1 MNKYEKYE
9 LQKHSSM
16 KIQSYLLNKMNFDSD
31 IIISKLN
38 NINLIST
45 KSISNDM
52 PKDIN
57 LIDICTRVVN
67 SSILSNGENNI

>member
-1 MNKYEKYE
+1 MNNYEKYE

-16 KIQSYLLNKMNFDSD
+16 KIQNYLLDKMNFDSD

-45 KSISNDM
+45 KSISNNI

-57 LIDICTRVVN
+57 LIEICTRVCY
-67 SSILSNGENNI
+67 